1 MTPETKSIMQH
12 LTFFLIYVVLSDW
25 ANNLKKL
32 TSKSDSYSHTILD
45 FIVKYTHVTSSI
57 IAVFFTVIIFRIHV
71 RKN

>member
-32 TSKSDSYSHTILD
+32 TSKSDSYSHTIFD